1 MKSSQKIDYS
11 SLDQNQLKG
20 NVQTAEVC
28 EIENKCYARK
38 KVNATEK
45 IKKKSHH
52 FSREDIKLPPTR
64 KV

>member
-45 IKKKSHH
+45 IKKKVTI
-52 FSREDIKLPPTR
+52 FPGRI
-64 KV
+64 